1 MNEQAVPPTVPR
13 MPPIWGRKIPGRN
26 RHFTGREPLL
36 NGLRK
41 SLTETNT
48 AAVVPLPQALQGLGG
63 VGKTQLA
70 IEYAWA
76 YRGYYDLVWW
86 VAADQPLLIP
96 SALAGLTEDLKLP
109 SAGSM
114 GIEEAA
120 DSVRDALQRGDPVDR
135 WLLIFDNADDPEEI
149 RPFIPHGS
157 QDGHVLITSR
167 NSRWSGVAETVSVDV
182 FSTTESVAFLRKRL
196 RREVPESEA
205 VHLAHELGNL
215 PLALEQAAAVQDTT
229 GMATDEYVRLLAEQ
243 TGDLLQLGKSTEYP
257 HTMTAAWQLSVHQ
270 VESRMPEAAEVLRC
284 LAFFGPDP
292 IPRFVFQRGRDSGAE
307 RMGTVLSNPLTR
319 SQAFAELA
327 RFSLLRIEPDTG
339 TVQVHRL
346 VQALLRDSLTP
357 EEQEEFRHEVH
368 LLLAAGA
375 PTDPEDIST
384 QEEYTF
390 LLPHVRPSGL
400 TRCHDERVQ
409 EFALNVVR
417 HLYRVAN
424 WRSAR
429 SLAEE
434 FRQSWTATSGD
445 RSPFVLRLRRHLGNV
460 LWQLGANKES
470 FDLNDETFDLM
481 REVFGNEHEE
491 TLRMALTYA
500 ANLRAQGRF
509 QDAME
514 QDAASLAALEAR
526 YGVKDQTTLRA
537 INNLALDHTLLSR
550 YDTALE
556 LQQLAYV
563 EQSSARHGVNK
574 WDVQSF
580 WNSLARVVRLSGH
593 HEQACDVGE
602 EAYAYGL
609 RELKIEHPLTLA
621 TARDLSIAKRRMG
634 YLDDAYELVQDAHTR
649 LNKLYGPDYPET
661 MAAAVALSN
670 TLRQLNRLEE
680 SMALARDV
688 HQRYKQTY
696 GDRHP
701 FTYGCQ
707 LNLALLYRL
716 RGDAKKARELDEQ
729 TYEGMLDQFGA
740 AHVYT
745 FSSTI
750 NLAGDLAEL
759 GEQERACELSRRT
772 LTGVRDFVGPAN
784 GLSLSAAINLSID
797 LRAIGQ
803 IDEATELY
811 DQTMA
816 AYETILSPTHPER
829 LHAAEGKRFNW
840 DFDSYSL

>member
-1 MNEQAVPPTVPR
+1 

-26 RHFTGREPLL
+26 RHFTGRETLL

-149 RPFIPHGS
+149 RPFIPQGS

-182 FSTTESVAFLRKRL
+182 FSTNESVAFLRKRL
-196 RREVPESEA
+196 RRDVPENEA

-229 GMATDEYVRLLAEQ
+229 GMSTDEYVGLLAEQ

-292 IPRFVFQRGRDSGAE
+292 IPRFVFQRSRDSGAE

-327 RFSLLRIEPDTG
+327 RFSLLRVEPDTG

-375 PTDPEDIST
+375 PPDPEDIST

-400 TRCHDERVQ
+400 TRSDDERVR
-409 EFALNVVR
+409 ESALNFVR

-434 FRQSWTATSGD
+434 FRQSWVAASGEHD
-445 RSPFVLRLRRHLGNV
+445 PFVLRLRRHLGTV
-460 LWQLGANKES
+460 LWQLSANKES
-470 FDLNDETFDLM
+470 LELNDATFDLM
-481 REVFGNEHEE
+481 REVFGADHEE

-509 QDAME
+509 EDAKE

-526 YGVKDQTTLRA
+526 YGVSDPTTLSA
-537 INNLALDHTLLSR
+537 MNNLALDHALLSR

-556 LQQLAYV
+556 LQKLAYI
-563 EQSSARHGVNK
+563 EQSSVRRKVNK
-574 WDVQSF
+574 WEVQLF
-580 WNSLARVVRLSGH
+580 WNNLARVVRLSGH

-602 EAYAYGL
+602 EAYAYGV

-634 YLDDAYELVQDAHTR
+634 HLDDANELIQDVHTR
-649 LNKLYGPDYPET
+649 LNKLYGPDSPET
-661 MAAAVALSN
+661 MAATVALSN

-680 SMALARDV
+680 SMALAKDA
-688 HQRYKQTY
+688 HQRHLQTY
-696 GDRHP
+696 GANHP

-716 RGDAKKARELDEQ
+716 RGDAKKAMELDEK
-729 TYEGMLDQFGA
+729 TYEGLLDRLGA

-759 GEQERACELSRRT
+759 GEPERAAELGRAT
-772 LTGVRDFVGPAN
+772 LTGVRDFVGPKN
-784 GLSLSAAINLSID
+784 GLSLSAAVNLSID
-797 LRAIGQ
+797 LRAIGR

-811 DQTMA
+811 DRTMA
-816 AYETILSPTHPER
+816 AYETTLSPTHPER
-829 LHAAEGKRFNW
+829 LHAADGKRFNW

>member
-1 MNEQAVPPTVPR
+1 MNEQAVPQTVPR

-26 RHFTGREPLL
+26 RHFTGRENLL
-36 NGLRK
+36 AGLRK
-41 SLTETNT
+41 SLTETTT

-120 DSVRDALQRGDPVDR
+120 GSVLDALQRGDPVDR

-149 RPFIPHGS
+149 RPFLPQGS

-215 PLALEQAAAVQDTT
+215 PLALEQAAALQDTT
-229 GMATDEYVRLLAEQ
+229 GMSTDEYVRLLAEQ
-243 TGDLLQLGKSTEYP
+243 TGELLQLGKSTEYP

-292 IPRFVFQRGRDSGAE
+292 IPRFVFQRGRDSGAK
-307 RMGTVLSNPLTR
+307 RMGTILSNPLKR

-327 RFSLLRIEPDTG
+327 RFSLLRVEPDTG

-346 VQALLRDSLTP
+346 VQALLRDSLDV
-357 EEQEEFRHEVH
+357 EQQRAFRHEVH
-368 LLLAAGA
+368 LLLASGA
-375 PTDPEDIST
+375 PTDPEDISS

-390 LLPHVRPSGL
+390 LLPHVDPSNL
-400 TRCHDERVQ
+400 TRCNDEPVQ
-409 EFALNVVR
+409 EFALNIVR
-417 HLYRVAN
+417 HLYRVAS
-424 WRSAR
+424 WKSAR

-434 FRQSWTATSGD
+434 FRLNWTATKGG
-445 RSPFVLRLRRHLGNV
+445 RSPIVLRLRRHLGNV

-470 FDLNDETFDLM
+470 LELNDETFDLM
-481 REVFGNEHEE
+481 REVFGTEHEE
-491 TLRMALTYA
+491 YLRMALTYA

-509 QDAME
+509 KDALE
-514 QDAASLAALEAR
+514 QDEASLRALENT
-526 YGVKDQTTLRA
+526 YGVKDPTTLRA
-537 INNLALDHTLLSR
+537 YNNLALDHALLSR
-550 YDTALE
+550 YDSALE

-563 EQSSARHGVNK
+563 EQSNARQGVSK
-574 WDVQSF
+574 WDVQSA
-580 WNSLARVVRLSGH
+580 WNNLARVVRLSGH

-602 EAYAYGL
+602 EAYANGI
-609 RELKIEHPLTLA
+609 RELKIEHPTTLA

-634 YLDDAYELVQDAHTR
+634 TLDEAYELIKDTHTR
-649 LNKLYGPDYPET
+649 LNKILGPDSPET
-661 MAAAVALSN
+661 MAAEVALSN
-670 TLRQLNRLEE
+670 TLRQLNQLEE
-680 SMALARDV
+680 AMTLANDAYK
-688 HQRYKQTY
+688 RYLLTY
-696 GDRHP
+696 GSQHP

-716 RGDAKKARELDEQ
+716 RGDAKKAKELDEQ
-729 TYEGMLDQFGA
+729 TYEGLLAQLGA

-759 GEQERACELSRRT
+759 GEPERAAELGRQT
-772 LTGVRDFVGPAN
+772 LTGVRDFLGPTN
-784 GLSLSAAINLSID
+784 ILSLSAAVNLSID
-797 LRAIGQ
+797 LRAVGETE
-803 IDEATELY
+803 EATALY
-811 DQTMA
+811 NQTME
-816 AYETILSPTHPER
+816 AYEANLSPTHPER
-829 LHAAEGKRFNW
+829 LHAAEGKRFSW
-840 DFDSYSL
+840 DFDSYGL